1 MVAKVDIL
9 QSEVIDLKNF
19 NKTRMLRGGESGG
32 YTNDG
37 QPLSEGVAN
46 KIDLLLDEVNQIW
59 SFTQRFIDEQA
70 VDMIQEIKSVD
81 HPVKDKMN
89 RMDWLARNAEFLSPD
104 QITKSLLAFKDLFN
118 GKSLP
123 ARNSYITA
131 RHTSNAVVTVVNL
144 IDFANKLPKD
154 SESESR
160 LAILLSIL
168 EPLLI
173 ND

>member
-1 MVAKVDIL
+1 
-9 QSEVIDLKNF
+9 
-19 NKTRMLRGGESGG
+19 
-32 YTNDG
+32 
-37 QPLSEGVAN
+37 
-46 KIDLLLDEVNQIW
+46 
-59 SFTQRFIDEQA
+59 
-70 VDMIQEIKSVD
+70 MIQEIKSVD
-81 HPVKDKMN
+81 NPVKDKMN

-104 QITKSLLAFKDLFN
+104 QITKSLLSFKDLFN